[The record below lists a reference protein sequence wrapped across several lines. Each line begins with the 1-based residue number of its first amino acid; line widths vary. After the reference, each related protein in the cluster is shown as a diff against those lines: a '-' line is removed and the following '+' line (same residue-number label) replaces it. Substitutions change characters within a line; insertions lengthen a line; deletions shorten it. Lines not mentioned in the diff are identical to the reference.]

1 MKALLSTAIA
11 AAALLAA
18 GTAAAQTPGPR
29 SGERAEIPFASYN
42 GIRDYQADRLGEGV
56 YLQDNRRNWY
66 YARFATPCRELDFAL
81 GIRIRP
87 FGASTTLSSGD
98 SIQVGR
104 ERCYI
109 TDLVRSGPPPSKKK
123 KHAKPS

>member
-1 MKALLSTAIA
+1 MKPTLTAFA
-11 AAALLAA
+11 ATALLAA
-18 GTAAAQTPGPR
+18 GSASAQTPGPR

-81 GIRIRP
+81 GIGLRP

-123 KHAKPS
+123 HAKKR